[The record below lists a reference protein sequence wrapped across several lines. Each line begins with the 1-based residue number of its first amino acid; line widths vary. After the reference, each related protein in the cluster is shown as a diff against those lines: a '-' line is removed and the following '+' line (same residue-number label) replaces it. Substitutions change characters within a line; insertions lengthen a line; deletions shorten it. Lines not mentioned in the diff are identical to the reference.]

1 MSLKIVQTINKLSP
15 SVSSA
20 STTSG
25 ISLKTGYIRVST
37 GTTGAYVAIGTDPVA
52 TTNSFHIP
60 PNSTEII
67 KETPI
72 RQRLSGIATGSS
84 TVITFPD
91 GSGNYFS
98 VGDYVTIEGASPTGI
113 NTVHMPVTAVTST
126 TATVAYASQSVT
138 GVSVNG
144 STSLVKSLKVSAIG
158 AGAGCDVSIAEVQIV
173 SQA

>member
-1 MSLKIVQTINKLSP
+1 MALKIVQTINRLSP

-25 ISLKTGYIRVST
+25 IPLKTGYIRVST
-37 GTTGAYVAIGTDPVA
+37 GTTGVYVAIGTDPVA

-67 KETPI
+67 KDTPV
-72 RQRLSGIATGSS
+72 RQRLSGITTGPT

-91 GSGNYFS
+91 ESGNYFS
-98 VGDYVTIEGASPTGI
+98 VGDYVTIEGASPVGI
-113 NTVHMPVTAVTST
+113 NTVHVPVTAVTGT
-126 TATVAYASQSVT
+126 TATISYASQSVT
-138 GVSVNG
+138 GVSVTG

-158 AGAGCDVSIAEVQIV
+158 AGNGCDVSIAEVQIV

>member
-1 MSLKIVQTINKLSP
+1 MAIKIVQTFSKLTP

-20 STTSG
+20 STTPG

-37 GTTGAYVAIGTDPVA
+37 GATGAYVAIGTDPIATANSYHIVA
-52 TTNSFHIP
+52 NS
-60 PNSTEII
+60 SDVI

-72 RQRLSGIATGSS
+72 RQRLSGITTGSS

-98 VGDYVTIEGASPTGI
+98 VGDYVSIEGASPAGI
-113 NTVHMPVTAVTST
+113 NTSHVPVTAVTGT
-126 TATVAYASQSVT
+126 TATIAYASQSVT
-138 GVSVNG
+138 GVTVNG